1 MASEGV
7 IAQLLRLTVHVDQLV
22 DNPEQPPGPPIGP
35 MNHATRTPLLVTA
48 ERSATQDDM
57 VQDLERHYL
66 LMVDYLRGVP
76 EFTEMALPDQEQLAQ
91 RRFLPFY
98 WLKLTQYTWKTKCA
112 GICLANGSFYPGS
125 LEHQPCPDVTRLV
138 SRLDTLLPIYSWL
151 RLDEKEMALLTF
163 IILFHD
169 DGPVDYDKLAIRMSR
184 IMLFVNDLTCM
195 THFSFSNM
203 QVHEIMHVI
212 NWKKAVDGR
221 LAWIHG

>member
-1 MASEGV
+1 
-7 IAQLLRLTVHVDQLV
+7 
-22 DNPEQPPGPPIGP
+22 

-76 EFTEMALPDQEQLAQ
+76 EFTEMSLPDQEQLAQ

-138 SRLDTLLPIYSWL
+138 SRFDTLLPIYSWL

-169 DGPVDYDKLAIRMSR
+169 GVPDLSAGGRVKARAVGQLFLKVLHYHMRRKDGPVDYDKLAIRMSR